1 MEHIIKYCPQKLVVT
16 VNICSFLRV
25 TAQAAHPYKQ
35 QQVKF
40 CFVRIAAIVVVVVVV
55 VVVVLY
61 GVM

>member
-1 MEHIIKYCPQKLVVT
+1 MFLHMEHIIKYCPQKLVT

-25 TAQAAHPYKQ
+25 TVQTAHPYKQ

-40 CFVRIAAIVVVVVVV
+40 CFVCIAVV

-61 GVM
+61 GVT

>member
-1 MEHIIKYCPQKLVVT
+1 MEHIIKYCVQKLVT
-16 VNICSFLRV
+16 VNICSFPRV

-40 CFVRIAAIVVVVVVV
+40 CFVCTAAAAAAVVVVVVV
-55 VVVVLY
+55 Y